1 MTNIEKI
8 ELLLIALT
16 AVGIGSTSN
25 YLPKSVGLGRLLLAI
40 SALLLLQSLIRDIWS
55 LIQQK
60 HVKKTETK
68 TIMRCMCVESTV
80 GITGVVI
87 GLMIL
92 GSGFDQ
98 PLALKDWVW
107 SIAAVAVLLFGF
119 LIKDYVMELKPFR
132 LRKNKSHQH
141 IIVKWGK

>member
-1 MTNIEKI
+1 MTHIEKV

-16 AVGIGSTSN
+16 GISIGSIST
-25 YLPKSVGLGRLLLAI
+25 YLPKSVGFGRLLLAV

-68 TIMRCMCVESTV
+68 TIMRCMCVESTI

-87 GLMIL
+87 GIMML
-92 GSGFDQ
+92 GSGFERS
-98 PLALKDWVW
+98 LALKDWAW
-107 SIAAVAVLLFGF
+107 SIVAVAVLLLGF

-132 LRKNKSHQH
+132 LRKNKDHH
-141 IIVKWGK
+141 NIIVKWGK